1 MQVIWS
7 PLAFQGSF
15 AALTMAVDVTER
27 RRVEHRNAVFSKLSH
42 RLSSATTAPEAA
54 MVICEAADELFKW
67 DDFALDMYEAEK
79 DEVFS
84 LLNVTTVEGKRVE
97 IPSSAQPKTV
107 NVLIQ
112 RVIKK
117 GAELLSPEESR
128 GHAASTMLAPIRKGE
143 RVIGVL
149 FIQNRFA
156 GTYAPH
162 DLETLQTLA
171 DQCSGALER
180 VRAEHSLRESQ
191 QRFRDLF
198 ENSPDAVF
206 VNDLDGLALDANA
219 AACLLCGA
227 GRDELLGKKGLLDFV
242 PVTAREKA
250 TENYRKIVAGE
261 LSRIETEIATAEGGI
276 VPVEARAARIEYS
289 GQPAMLFHIRD
300 ITERHAAETALRS
313 SETLFRSVWENSV
326 DGMRLTDENGFIV
339 AVNDAFGK
347 MVGLK
352 LDELEGKLFTTIY
365 GGTEDAAMMLK
376 QHQSQFREH
385 KVENKIER
393 VFRLRDGREAV
404 FEIAD
409 SFVELS
415 GKPLLLLSLFRDV
428 TLHRRLEEQL
438 RQSQK
443 MEAIGQLAG
452 GVAHDFN
459 NILTVIHGHASL
471 LTASNLDDTAMRSAQ
486 QITQASDRA
495 AALTRQLLTFSRR
508 QLIQPKKLD
517 MNKVVGNIDPGL
529 DPGIGQ
535 NGFDLGCEDQSAH
548 RYECKTMDAPPP
560 GRGRETGIGRV
571 RSRWQWQIAH

>member
-1 MQVIWS
+1 MWVFDLETLAFLEVNDAAVQHYGYTREEFLAMTIADIRVPDKGDEVKVIELATGDDNLIWRHRLKNGSVIDAQVIWS
-7 PLAFQGSF
+7 PLAFRGHF
-15 AALTMAVDVTER
+15 AALTMAADVTER

-67 DDFALDMYEAEK
+67 DDFALDMYSAEK

-84 LLNVTTVEGKRVE
+84 LLNITTVEGRRVE
-97 IPSSAQPKTV
+97 IPSSAQPRTV
-107 NVLIQ
+107 NVLVQ

-117 GAELLSPEESR
+117 GAELLSPTVAR
-128 GHAASTMLAPIRKGE
+128 THAASTMLAPIRKGE

-149 FIQNRFA
+149 FIQNRFV
-156 GTYAPH
+156 GIYAKH

-180 VRAEHSLRESQ
+180 VQTREQLRESQ

-206 VNDLDGLALDANA
+206 VNDLDGVALDANA

-227 GRDELLGKKGLLDFV
+227 GRDELLGKSGLLDFV
-242 PVTAREKA
+242 PAAGRKKVTED
-250 TENYRKIVAGE
+250 YQKIVSGE
-261 LSRIETEIATAEGGI
+261 LSRIEMEIVTAEGRT
-276 VPVEARAARIEYS
+276 VPVEARAARIDYS
-289 GQPAMLFHIRD
+289 GRPALLFHIRD
-300 ITERHAAETALRS
+300 ITERQAAETALRS

-326 DGMRLTDENGFIV
+326 DGMRLTDENGYIV

-352 LDELEGKLFTTIY
+352 QEELEGKLFTTIY
-365 GGTEDAAMMLK
+365 GEPDDAGLMLQ
-376 QHQSQFREH
+376 QHQAQFREH
-385 KVENKIER
+385 NVESKIER
-393 VFRLRDGREAV
+393 PFRLRDGREVV

-459 NILTVIHGHASL
+459 NILTVIHGHAS
-471 LTASNLDDTAMRSAQ
+471 RC
-486 QITQASDRA
+486 
-495 AALTRQLLTFSRR
+495 
-508 QLIQPKKLD
+508 
-517 MNKVVGNIDPGL
+517 V
-529 DPGIGQ
+529 
-535 NGFDLGCEDQSAH
+535 
-548 RYECKTMDAPPP
+548 
-560 GRGRETGIGRV
+560 
-571 RSRWQWQIAH
+571 